1 MEDTLTDTD
10 RDKSQDGLS
19 YLSPEELA
27 RRLDSDPA
35 LLVCDVRNPDE
46 LGGELGQLPGS
57 LNIPLGQLQQRIGE
71 LSTHKTLDIVV
82 VCRSGRRSEA
92 AARIL
97 QDSGFDRVF
106 VLKGGMM
113 AWRDTHR

>member
-1 MEDTLTDTD
+1 MLTDTA
-10 RDKSQDGLS
+10 RDKLQNGLS

-46 LGGELGQLPGS
+46 LRGELEQLPGS
-57 LNIPLGQLQQRIGE
+57 LNIPLGQLQQRVGE
-71 LSTHKTLDIVV
+71 LSAHKTRDIVV
-82 VCRSGRRSEA
+82 VCRTGKRSET

-97 QDSGFDRVF
+97 RDLGFERVF
-106 VLKGGMM
+106 VLKGGMT
-113 AWRDTHR
+113 AWRDAHR

>member
-1 MEDTLTDTD
+1 LTDTD
-10 RDKSQDGLS
+10 LPRDQLQESFS

-35 LLVCDVRNPDE
+35 LLVCDVRKPDE

-57 LNIPLGQLQQRIGE
+57 LNIPLGQLQQRVGE
-71 LSTHKTLDIVV
+71 LSTHKTRDIVV
-82 VCRSGRRSEA
+82 VCRTGKRSEA

-97 QDSGFDRVF
+97 LDSGFDRVF
-106 VLKGGMM
+106 VLRGGMT
-113 AWRDTHR
+113 AWRDAHR

>member
-1 MEDTLTDTD
+1 MLTDTA
-10 RDKSQDGLS
+10 RDKLHDGLS

-57 LNIPLGQLQQRIGE
+57 LNIPLGQLQQRVGE
-71 LSTHKTLDIVV
+71 LSTHKTRDIVV
-82 VCRSGRRSEA
+82 VCRTGKRSET

-97 QDSGFDRVF
+97 RDSGFERVF
-106 VLKGGMM
+106 VLKGGMTT
-113 AWRDTHR
+113 WRDAHR